1 MREKAG
7 QQVTHRG
14 PGNACGPFSGV
25 SEVMG
30 SFLLISIVVLAVAIV
45 AVLLFSQTTPQQV
58 PNVNFMVGTDSST
71 PPTLYL
77 YHNGGDSL
85 NAGEFSVLVDG
96 VSDAYQVGGGG
107 TVWSLGKSLVIH
119 LPAGTV
125 PKSVVI
131 VYNKTGSG
139 SVVLRSASVNIS
151 TIPANIGSDIFASP
165 TYPPVVDVTQ
175 LTQNVTNQ
183 SINFYREKN
192 MTLAQNSFISF
203 NITRPNSTISSLPSC
218 GASNPFVLN
227 IGDVVRVTQADAASQ
242 GFRITGIGD
251 QFFELNADKA
261 MLSITTSAGVS
272 RCSQSGAVINHTFI
286 TGYTSLQ
293 STLKLTTTGGT
304 YFTSLTINN
313 YSSAYVPLLTRQL
326 INGYSG
332 DTITI
337 TNAAPAPSG
346 FIVLQLDNTT
356 KSAYFA
362 GSATG
367 ITNSSGQLYP

>member
-7 QQVTHRG
+7 QQVMHRG

-183 SINFYREKN
+183 SINFYREGGTKIQSGF
-192 MTLAQNSFISF
+192 LKF
-203 NITRPNSTISSLPSC
+203 NVTRINSTMVTNNSVYPLISLNVGNVVTIVPD
-218 GASNPFVLN
+218 SN
-227 IGDVVRVTQADAASQ
+227 AQ
-242 GFRITGIGD
+242 GIRIFGIGD
-251 QFFELNADKA
+251 QIWEL
-261 MLSITTSAGVS
+261 TSDVS
-272 RCSQSGAVINHTFI
+272 VLTVSNRSGSDIGPVPVMINHTWI
-286 TGYTSLQ
+286 TGYKDLQ
-293 STLKLTTTGGT
+293 STLSLQGSGGPYET
-304 YFTSLTINN
+304 ELAVNQYPSYVNELQFSSRVINGSSLKTVTI
-313 YSSAYVPLLTRQL
+313 SSAGPLSTGL
-326 INGYSG
+326 
-332 DTITI
+332 
-337 TNAAPAPSG
+337 
-346 FIVLQLDNTT
+346 FVLQLDNKT
-356 KSAYFA
+356 KSMYFV
-362 GSATG
+362 GNATS
-367 ITNSSGQLYP
+367 ISIV